1 LVHSK
6 HDELNPLSVE
16 KATPG
21 ATKARNDGLFLL
33 VLGAILFAVLG
44 FFLEPRSVVAMA
56 DFNQVFYGARCL
68 LTGCDLYSIDQLQR
82 LYLAESDGSQS
93 QKLRLINNVKLSP
106 YPPAAYVLVTPFA
119 ALPWRVA
126 HRLWMS
132 LTCAAFVLA
141 AFLMWDLGFRPAP
154 LACGLLIFL
163 FLIGQE
169 LLIEVGN
176 PAGLAIALCLI
187 AVWCFLRKKLEF
199 AGVLCLAV
207 SLAVKPHD
215 SGLVWLY
222 FLAAGGIFRKRAI
235 QTLLCTVALSLLA
248 ILWVRQTSPDWMTEL
263 SHNLTFASMRGG
275 FNDPGPAGV
284 EPQLHGA
291 IVISL
296 QSAISLFR
304 DEASF
309 YNRLSYL
316 ICALLL
322 IIWIIIG
329 VRSRFSPSLAPLA
342 LASISVLAILPI
354 YHRQHDAGLLLLTV
368 PACTLLWS
376 KGRWIGKCA
385 VAITAAAAILLNNL
399 SLQILAIASA
409 PIRAAAS
416 GFYGQIL
423 ALLLTR
429 PAPIALLALVTFYLR
444 AYSIE
449 ARKMQVPS
457 RRSSKSLAREHGP
470 QESGG

>member
-1 LVHSK
+1 
-6 HDELNPLSVE
+6 
-16 KATPG
+16 
-21 ATKARNDGLFLL
+21 
-33 VLGAILFAVLG
+33 
-44 FFLEPRSVVAMA
+44 
-56 DFNQVFYGARCL
+56 
-68 LTGCDLYSIDQLQR
+68 
-82 LYLAESDGSQS
+82 
-93 QKLRLINNVKLSP
+93 
-106 YPPAAYVLVTPFA
+106 
-119 ALPWRVA
+119 
-126 HRLWMS
+126 
-132 LTCAAFVLA
+132 
-141 AFLMWDLGFRPAP
+141 
-154 LACGLLIFL
+154 
-163 FLIGQE
+163 
-169 LLIEVGN
+169 
-176 PAGLAIALCLI
+176 
-187 AVWCFLRKKLEF
+187 
-199 AGVLCLAV
+199 
-207 SLAVKPHD
+207 
-215 SGLVWLY
+215 
-222 FLAAGGIFRKRAI
+222 
-235 QTLLCTVALSLLA
+235 
-248 ILWVRQTSPDWMTEL
+248 
-263 SHNLTFASMRGG
+263 MRGG